1 MEIEYR
7 YTKQVFKFFIKHKE
21 VENKFKENIKELLRG
36 NNNIDIKMLK
46 GMKDIMR
53 MRIQDYR
60 IIYKVE
66 NGDIIV
72 IIDVVMAGNRGEIY
86 KKLK

>member
-7 YTKQVFKFFIKHKE
+7 YTKQVFKFFIKHQE
-21 VENKFKENIKELLRG
+21 VENKFKENIKAVLRG
-36 NNNIDIKMLK
+36 DNNIDIKMLK

-60 IIYKVE
+60 VIYKIE
-66 NGDIIV
+66 NGDIV

>member
-7 YTKQVFKFFIKHKE
+7 YTKQVFKFFVKHKE
-21 VENKFKENIKELLRG
+21 VESKFKENIKAALRG
-36 NNNIDIKMLK
+36 DNNIDIKMLK

-60 IIYKVE
+60 VIYKVE
-66 NGDIIV
+66 NGDIV

>member
-21 VENKFKENIKELLRG
+21 VENKLRG

>member
-7 YTKQVFKFFIKHKE
+7 YTKQVFKFFIKHQE
-21 VENKFKENIKELLRG
+21 VENKFKENIKAVLRG
-36 NNNIDIKMLK
+36 DNNIDIKMLK

-60 IIYKVE
+60 VIYKVE
-66 NGDIIV
+66 NGDIV

>member
-1 MEIEYR
+1 MEIEYK
-7 YTKQVFKFFIKHKE
+7 YTKQVLKFFIKHQDI
-21 VENKFKENIKELLRG
+21 ENKFKENIKELLRG

-66 NGDIIV
+66 NGDIV
-72 IIDVVMAGNRGEIY
+72 IIDVIMAGNRGEIY

>member
-7 YTKQVFKFFIKHKE
+7 YTKQVLKFFIKHQE
-21 VENKFKENIKELLRG
+21 VENKFKENIKTLLEG
-36 NNNIDIKMLK
+36 NTNINIKMLK

-53 MRIQDYR
+53 MRIQAYR
-60 IIYKVE
+60 VIYKVE
-66 NGDIIV
+66 NGEIV
-72 IIDVVMAGNRGEIY
+72 IIDVLMAGNRGEIY